1 MQGRKGTHHYI
12 TKNPHHRSD
21 EGLKALTESH
31 PKIAQGIL
39 LRERD

>member
-1 MQGRKGTHHYI
+1 MAI
-12 TKNPHHRSD
+12 DTKNPHHRSD
-21 EGLKALTESH
+21 EGLEALTESH